1 MNHSANKTF
10 SKSLRFLIFF
20 FAPVLVGST
29 LNGESLYGQTSLFTN
44 ALIITGDGEVIER
57 GAMLVEGDAILDVG
71 PVRSVSVPE
80 DTAIIDLEGKTIVPA
95 FIDAH
100 AHLGYQGRT
109 GWGSENYNSENLIDN
124 LQQYAYYGFGTVF
137 SAGSDVADLLWKT
150 QESWNRNRLF
160 G

>member
-20 FAPVLVGST
+20 FVPVLVGAT

-71 PVRSVSVPE
+71 PVRSVSVLE
-80 DTAIIDLEGKTIVPA
+80 DTAISTLKVK
-95 FIDAH
+95 
-100 AHLGYQGRT
+100 
-109 GWGSENYNSENLIDN
+109 
-124 LQQYAYYGFGTVF
+124 
-137 SAGSDVADLLWKT
+137 LLF
-150 QESWNRNRLF
+150 RLLLMHMPI
-160 G
+160 